1 MHLTSAAVSE
11 YYAQL
16 PGRESNKDC
25 RAEVLEVIDKKGFE
39 PNVFMAVGPNE
50 SLK

>member
-16 PGRESNKDC
+16 PGSESNNNC

-50 SLK
+50 SLQ